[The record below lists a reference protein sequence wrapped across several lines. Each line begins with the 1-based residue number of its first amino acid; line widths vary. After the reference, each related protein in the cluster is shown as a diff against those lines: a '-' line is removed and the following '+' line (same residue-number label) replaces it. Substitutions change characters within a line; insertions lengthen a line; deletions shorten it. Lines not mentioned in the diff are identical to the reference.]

1 MLFGRALC
9 LFKWYLVFLLCL
21 FVFHHYPVIN
31 KTVNHNKFRFGYIV
45 TFMLVFKQYFGFKW
59 RHCTT
64 VHFFVYSKS
73 KLFLFVGNPF
83 CSFPF
88 HDYDYEHC
96 PSLCK
101 FSNVW
106 RGLSIY
112 TKCHDICYICQFFKL
127 QNHKI
132 CITVPICLILFMAGI
147 HSWNV
152 NLCYLYSNYKL
163 FYKIFFLIY
172 IFVFT

>member
-1 MLFGRALC
+1 MTNGTQLDLMLFQTTLRLTQCCSGERYVM
-9 LFKWYLVFLLCL
+9 FKWYLVFLLCL

-83 CSFPF
+83 CSFILL
-88 HDYDYEHC
+88 EN
-96 PSLCK
+96 
-101 FSNVW
+101 FSISW
-106 RGLSIY
+106 LWLWTLPITLQIFKCLKRFKYLHKMSWHLLYLS
-112 TKCHDICYICQFFKL
+112 
-127 QNHKI
+127 
-132 CITVPICLILFMAGI
+132 
-147 HSWNV
+147 
-152 NLCYLYSNYKL
+152 
-163 FYKIFFLIY
+163 
-172 IFVFT
+172 VF